1 MGALNV
7 RNLPD
12 DVHTALRMRA
22 ARNRRSTEAEVRA
35 IIEEAVMPKN
45 PIRLGT
51 LLASI
56 GKDIGGVDLKIS
68 RDPAPTEPASFD

>member
-1 MGALNV
+1 MGALNI

-22 ARNRRSTEAEVRA
+22 VQNRRSTEAEVRA

-45 PIRLGT
+45 PIKLGS
-51 LLASI
+51 LLAAI
-56 GKDIGGVDLKIS
+56 GKEFGGVDLDIS
-68 RDPAPTEPASFD
+68 RDPAPVAPASFD

>member
-12 DVHTALRMRA
+12 DVHTALRVRA
-22 ARNRRSTEAEVRA
+22 AQNRRSTEAEVRA

-45 PIRLGT
+45 PIRLGS
-51 LLASI
+51 LLAAI
-56 GKDIGGVDLKIS
+56 RKEFGGIDLDIS
-68 RDPAPTEPASFD
+68 RDPAPVEPARFD

>member
-1 MGALNV
+1 MGALNI

-22 ARNRRSTEAEVRA
+22 VQNRRSTEAEVRA

-45 PIRLGT
+45 PIKLGS
-51 LLASI
+51 LLAAI
-56 GKDIGGVDLKIS
+56 GKEFGGVDLDIS
-68 RDPAPTEPASFD
+68 RDPAPVEPASFD